1 MGADRTGPAGVI
13 RLTRG
18 LLVRVALSQ
27 KTFGD
32 GQSAILDIQYGLTRI
47 LDDDDDGR
55 RVADDPAFQDF
66 LARLHRPQQAGG

>member
-32 GQSAILDIQYGLTRI
+32 VQSAILDIQYGLTRI
-47 LDDDDDGR
+47 LDDDDAR
-55 RVADDPAFQDF
+55 RVADDPTFQDF
-66 LARLHRPQQAGG
+66 LTRLHRSQQAGG